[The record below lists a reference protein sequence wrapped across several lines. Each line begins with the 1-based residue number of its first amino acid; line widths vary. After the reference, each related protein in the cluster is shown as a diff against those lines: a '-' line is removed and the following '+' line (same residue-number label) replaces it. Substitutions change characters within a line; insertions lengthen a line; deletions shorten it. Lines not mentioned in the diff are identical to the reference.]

1 MGEQVSYSI
10 SEAEVGETTGTP
22 LFYFEK
28 NAFDKI
34 LKSNCTKFIKT
45 RLFTELAR
53 FNTLY
58 MISKAGSGHIGS
70 SFSSLDIISYLYL
83 NVLNKDDKFYSSKG
97 HDSPGLYSV
106 QLALGIIPFDKIH
119 SLRKLN
125 GLPGH
130 PVTTMKGA
138 HTNTGSLGM
147 GISKAKGFLK
157 SNELLNK
164 NGRIFVMTG
173 DGELQEGQIWESLI
187 KVDLNNKSNLNVIV
201 DHNKV
206 QSDTYVKD
214 VSDLGNLNNK
224 FKSFDCN
231 VFEGDGHDLNFI
243 DNFVIKNSESPK
255 VMIAHTIKGK
265 GVSFMEHTSMNK
277 NQEYYKYHS
286 GAPSAKEYK
295 IASEEIL
302 ERITVLAESINLNL
316 PNPKETF
323 IQKNILAKNTEK
335 MIEGYSKS
343 IVMQGK
349 SNKNLVALD
358 ADLILDTG
366 LIPFKGEFKDRY
378 FQCGISEQDMVSQAG
393 TMALSGLLPLVHSFS
408 CFLTSRPSEQI
419 YNNCLQGSKVI
430 YVGSLSGIFPAGP
443 GSSHQAVNDITSM
456 AAMNEIKLMEPLNS
470 LQLDYLLDFS
480 INKTNQSSY
489 LRLTSIPYKLINTKN
504 DEYKNEGC
512 GTVLNKGKKITIIS
526 VGPIMTSHATDVIK
540 MFKNNNIDI
549 QLITTP
555 WLNSFDS
562 NWYKENLKDSEYIIT
577 LENHYL
583 SYGFGSYFTSQ
594 LALNNIL
601 YNKRIK
607 TIGLEDKPQCG
618 TNDEVALAHNIDP
631 NSIFIAINEFVN
643 IN

>member
-10 SEAEVGETTGTP
+10 SEAEVGVTTGTP
-22 LFYFEK
+22 LYYYEK

-34 LKSNCTKFIKT
+34 LKSNCTKFSKT
-45 RLFTELAR
+45 KLFTEMAR

-83 NVLNKDDKFYSSKG
+83 NVLNENDKFYSSKG

-130 PVTTMKGA
+130 PVATMKGA

-164 NGRIFVMTG
+164 KGRIFVMTG

-206 QSDTYVKD
+206 QSDTYVKQ
-214 VSDLGNLNNK
+214 VSDLGNLNKK
-224 FKSFDCN
+224 FESFDCS
-231 VFEGDGHDLNFI
+231 VSEGDGHDLNFI
-243 DNFVIKNSESPK
+243 DNFVMKTCDSPK

-265 GVSFMEHTSMNK
+265 GVSFMEHTSMVK

-286 GAPSAKEYK
+286 GAPSAEEYK

-302 ERITVLAESINLNL
+302 EKITVLSESINLDL
-316 PNPKETF
+316 PKPKKTF
-323 IQKNILAKNTEK
+323 IQKNILPKNTEK

-343 IVMQGK
+343 IVMQAK

-366 LIPFKGEFKDRY
+366 LIPFKDQFKDRY

-430 YVGSLSGIFPAGP
+430 YIGSLSGLFPAGP

-456 AAMNEIKLMEPLNS
+456 AAMTEIKLMEPLNS
-470 LQLDYLLDFS
+470 LQLNYLLDYS
-480 INKTNQSSY
+480 INKTSHSSY
-489 LRLTSIPYKLINTKN
+489 LRLTSIPYNLIETKN
-504 DEYKNEGC
+504 DDYKHEGR
-512 GTVLNKGKKITIIS
+512 GSVLNNGKKITIIS
-526 VGPIMTSHATDVIK
+526 VGPIMTSYATEVVE

-562 NWYKENLKDSEYIIT
+562 NWYRENLKDSEYIIT
-577 LENHYL
+577 IENHYL

-601 YNKRIK
+601 NDKKIK
-607 TIGLEDKPQCG
+607 TIGLEGKPNCG
-618 TNDEVALAHNIDP
+618 TNEEVAMSHELDPLSIYDNI
-631 NSIFIAINEFVN
+631 INFVK
-643 IN
+643 